1 MGTGFDVNI
10 NPEEEGIVPRAVT
23 QLFDGIDM
31 RRKEAKQMN
40 VSPPE
45 FTVCVQ
51 FMEVKCKLYF
61 IRPDT
66 TFNFKFRETKLM
78 NHLERVL
85 GRNDSRLGFF

>member
-61 IRPDT
+61 FFFSSDLVLHLT
-66 TFNFKFRETKLM
+66 LNSEKL
-78 NHLERVL
+78 N
-85 GRNDSRLGFF
+85 